1 MEICLSDGQ
10 RLLVFGFHQ
19 DDMDAAIEAFNQLQL
34 HEKVTHFFFSPLNG
48 PARADALQRGWMEKA
63 ETFLSRSTAEKSNPA
78 KTCLQ

>member
-34 HEKVTHFFFSPLNG
+34 HEKVTHFFFDFEHLTQT
-48 PARADALQRGWMEKA
+48 D
-63 ETFLSRSTAEKSNPA
+63 FLV
-78 KTCLQ
+78 